1 MNKSKNRNIYLNRKM
16 LRESCNSGSLFMSGG
31 RWSFV
36 SGQQCLRDF
45 WYDGPEVDLSRMV
58 VRVIGVRR
66 AWTINLMNL
75 LE

>member
-36 SGQQCLRDF
+36 SGQQCLPGCSEGE
-45 WYDGPEVDLSRMV
+45 YKKNL
-58 VRVIGVRR
+58 
-66 AWTINLMNL
+66 NYLMNL

>member
-36 SGQQCLRDF
+36 SGQQCLPGCSEGE
-45 WYDGPEVDLSRMV
+45 YKKKL
-58 VRVIGVRR
+58 
-66 AWTINLMNL
+66 NYLMNL